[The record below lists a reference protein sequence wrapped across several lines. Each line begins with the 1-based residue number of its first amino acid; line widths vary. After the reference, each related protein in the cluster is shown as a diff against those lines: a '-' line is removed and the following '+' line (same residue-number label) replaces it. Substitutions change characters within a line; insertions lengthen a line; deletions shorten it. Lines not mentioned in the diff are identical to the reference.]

1 MSESVLM
8 CNQADNL
15 QSKSTL
21 EENKVAMEKSQYTV
35 KKINKTEHD
44 NFAQEDIL
52 GIHHVT
58 AIASDP
64 QKNID
69 FYTQV
74 LGLRLV
80 KLTINFDDPTTYH
93 LYFGDEIGRPGT
105 ILTFFPWPNAPK
117 GNRGTGQVIATSFLI
132 PKSSVGYWLDR
143 LKSQKVPGQGPTK
156 RFGDTEEVLTLYDPD
171 GLELELV
178 ANRSAEDR
186 TLHVWKEGPISIEHA
201 IRGFYSVT
209 LLEVGYEHTAHVLT
223 NELGFKLVG
232 QDGSRF
238 RFQISEAKED
248 DADGRNKNTKGE
260 HHGSN
265 IVDIL
270 CLPNAQYGMIGV
282 GTVHHV
288 AWRTPSDEQQKMLRA
303 KIFKAGLN
311 ATPVIDRTYFHS
323 VYFREPGGVL
333 FEIATNPPGFAT
345 DEKVEELG
353 THLMLPPWL
362 ESVRKDLE
370 RVLQPVHLPHKK
382 EKGQEQVLS
391 KKNNNDLIIRGIKA
405 KNVQE

>member
-1 MSESVLM
+1 
-8 CNQADNL
+8 
-15 QSKSTL
+15 
-21 EENKVAMEKSQYTV
+21 MEKSEYTV
-35 KKINKTEHD
+35 KKIDNTEHD
-44 NFAQEDIL
+44 NFAKKDIL

-105 ILTFFPWPNAPK
+105 ILTFFPWPNAPR
-117 GNRGTGQVIATSFLI
+117 GHRGTGQVITTSFLI
-132 PKSSVGYWLDR
+132 PEHSIDYWLER
-143 LKSQKVPGQGPTK
+143 LKSQNVPVQGPTK
-156 RFGDTEEVLTLYDPD
+156 RFGDTEEILTLYDPD

-178 ANRSAEDR
+178 AHKSAEER
-186 TLHVWKEGPISIEHA
+186 ILHVWKEGPIPIENA

-209 LLEVGYEHTAHVLT
+209 LSEEGYEGTANVLT
-223 NELGFKLVG
+223 NELGFKLMG

-238 RFQISEAKED
+238 RFQISGAKED
-248 DADGRNKNTKGE
+248 DDAAGRNKNTIGE

-303 KIFKAGLN
+303 SIVKAGLN
-311 ATPVIDRTYFHS
+311 ATPIIDRTYFHS

-333 FEIATNPPGFAT
+333 FEIATNPPGFT
-345 DEKVEELG
+345 VDEKLEEIG
-353 THLMLPPWL
+353 THLMLPKWL

-370 RVLQPVHLPHKK
+370 RALPPVHLPHRK

-391 KKNNNDLIIRGIKA
+391 EKEQQQQQKM
-405 KNVQE
+405 

>member
-1 MSESVLM
+1 M
-8 CNQADNL
+8 DL
-15 QSKSTL
+15 QSKNTL
-21 EENKVAMEKSQYTV
+21 EENKLAMEKSQYTI
-35 KKINKTEHD
+35 KKINSTEQD
-44 NFAQEDIL
+44 NLTQDIL

-58 AIASDP
+58 AISSDP

-69 FYTQV
+69 FYTQI
-74 LGLRLV
+74 LGLRLA
-80 KLTINFDDPTTYH
+80 KLTVNFDDPTTYH

-117 GNRGTGQVIATSFLI
+117 GHTGTGQVIATSFLI
-132 PKSSVGYWLDR
+132 PKRSTDYRHR
-143 LKSQKVPGQGPTK
+143 LQSQKVPVQGPTK
-156 RFGDTEEVLTLYDPD
+156 RFNDTEEVLTLYDPD

-178 ANRSAEDR
+178 ANRSAEER
-186 TLHVWKEGPISIEHA
+186 THHVWKEGSIPIEHA

-209 LLEVGYEHTAHVLT
+209 LSEVGYEHTAHVLT
-223 NELGFKLVG
+223 SELGFKFIG

-238 RFQISEAKED
+238 RFQISEAKGN
-248 DADGRNKNTKGE
+248 DAAGRNKDIKEE
-260 HHGSN
+260 HHGSD

-270 CLPNAQYGMIGV
+270 CLPNAHYGMIGV

-303 KIFKAGLN
+303 KIIKAGLN

-333 FEIATNPPGFAT
+333 FEIATNPPGFAK
-345 DEKVEELG
+345 DEKIEELG

-370 RVLQPVHLPHKK
+370 RVLPPVHLPHKK

-391 KKNNNDLIIRGIKA
+391 EK
-405 KNVQE
+405 Q

>member
-1 MSESVLM
+1 M
-8 CNQADNL
+8 QIDL
-15 QSKSTL
+15 QSKITL
-21 EENKVAMEKSQYTV
+21 EEIKEAMEKSQYTI
-35 KKINKTEHD
+35 KKSNSTEHD
-44 NFAQEDIL
+44 NFPQKDIL

-105 ILTFFPWPNAPK
+105 ILTFFPWPNAPR
-117 GNRGTGQVIATSFLI
+117 GRRGTGQVIATSFLI
-132 PKSSVGYWLDR
+132 PEHSTDYWLAR
-143 LKSQKVPGQGPTK
+143 LKSQQVPVQGPTK
-156 RFGDTEEVLTLYDPD
+156 RFVDTEEVLTLYDPD

-178 ANRSAEDR
+178 ANRSAED
-186 TLHVWKEGPISIEHA
+186 VMPQPWKECPIPIEHA
-201 IRGFYSVT
+201 VRGFYSVT
-209 LLEVGYEHTAHVLT
+209 LSEEGYEGTAHVLT
-223 NELGFKLVG
+223 NELGFKLMG

-238 RFQISEAKED
+238 RFQISGAKED
-248 DADGRNKNTKGE
+248 GRDKNTIGE

-303 KIFKAGLN
+303 RIVKAGLN
-311 ATPVIDRTYFHS
+311 ATPIIDRTYFHS

-333 FEIATNPPGFAT
+333 FEIATNPPGFAK
-345 DEKVEELG
+345 DEKLDELG

-370 RVLQPVHLPHKK
+370 RVLPPVHLPHKK

-391 KKNNNDLIIRGIKA
+391 EKKQQQQSDNTGN
-405 KNVQE
+405 